1 VNLVLFEPSELAAP
15 LPAHDRR
22 AVHIREV
29 LRRQP
34 GERFDAGVVNGP
46 RGKATLVGIADSGL
60 ELAFSWETGTPA
72 PEPITL
78 IVGLPR
84 PQTARDVLRD
94 ATTLGV
100 GALHFVR
107 TERSDPNYQ
116 RSQLWSSGEWR
127 RHIIAGAEQAFHTAI
142 PEVTH
147 TLTLAE
153 ALQGLPANTFR
164 LALDNYEASAPLSA
178 TPPPAATP
186 TVLAVGGE
194 RGWTAADRA
203 ALREHGFTL
212 VHLGGRVLRTET
224 AVTASLTLL
233 RAGLGLA

>member
-1 VNLVLFEPSELAAP
+1 MHVL
-15 LPAHDRR
+15 
-22 AVHIREV
+22 EV
-29 LRRQP
+29 LRRQC
-34 GERFDAGVVNGP
+34 GDRFDAGVVNGP
-46 RGKATLVGIADSGL
+46 RGKATLVSVADAGL
-60 ELAFSWETGTPA
+60 ELAFTWETGTPA

-127 RHIIAGAEQAFHTAI
+127 RHVIAGAEQAFHTAI

-153 ALQGLPANTFR
+153 ALLGLPANTSR
-164 LALDNYEASAPLSA
+164 LALDNYEASAPLS
-178 TPPPAATP
+178 TMQPAATTP
-186 TVLAVGGE
+186 AVLAVGGE

-203 ALREHGFTL
+203 TLREHGFTL

-233 RAGLGLA
+233 RARLGLA